1 MSAAASEAAVKAL
14 IFTMAGSHTQASKL
28 SVMSS
33 LLMSTPYH
41 LNPECRGGGG
51 EGGREIEGK
60 QIKEAQLIIRSET
73 VNTYRQSKQNF

>member
-28 SVMSS
+28 SVISS

-51 EGGREIEGK
+51 GGRRGRRGGGRERDRGNTDK
-60 QIKEAQLIIRSET
+60 RST
-73 VNTYRQSKQNF
+73 ANN